1 MNRETL
7 IKLRDKQKE
16 LKILNEDLKTKEREF
31 KMDNLNLL
39 NNIDNCYEKINVIK
53 TIITKDALEGFK
65 EDKIKKR
72 LGGIGITQSTMINY
86 KDEDAMVWVK
96 ENMPVAIKEIL
107 NKSLFNKFAKD
118 NDLSFVEK
126 EIVDKVTFPM
136 KGIILEDE

>member
-107 NKSLFNKFAKD
+107 NKWIKT
-118 NDLSFVEK
+118 
-126 EIVDKVTFPM
+126 I
-136 KGIILEDE
+136 